1 MDFNFDSQNMEDAC
15 DFTCI
20 NGGIL
25 GIYIY
30 IYILGFNEDNV
41 RIKCNAL
48 TETSSVSDG

>member
-30 IYILGFNEDNV
+30 IYIYISISWDLM
-41 RIKCNAL
+41 RIM
-48 TETSSVSDG
+48 SG

>member
-30 IYILGFNEDNV
+30 ISISWDLM
-41 RIKCNAL
+41 RIM
-48 TETSSVSDG
+48 SG